1 MSEPDKIAFEDLE
14 PTEEPA
20 PLLLDETL
28 PEGHRSGFVA
38 LAGRPNVGKSTLL
51 NRYVGEKVAI
61 VSSKPQTTR
70 NRLLGILTRPDAQV
84 IFVDMPGLH
93 QPRHL
98 LGEYMMDQASSA
110 LLDADLVLFMV
121 DVSVPPT
128 PEDELAAQ
136 FLRERTTS
144 PVILVMNK
152 GDLLD
157 LRWREERVEAYR
169 RLGDFQ
175 EGFIISALT
184 GDGCSEL
191 LDRVVELLPEGPRY
205 FPPDQ
210 ISDQNDRFVVG
221 ELIREQ
227 VLHHTWQEVPH
238 GVAVVVEQFKE
249 RPDGKTYIE
258 AIVYVEKESHKGI
271 VIGQGGQMLKRI
283 GRDARLAIE
292 EFLEAPVYLDLWVKV
307 RKNWRKRE
315 PELRRLGYRLPKKS
329 KKKAR

>member
-1 MSEPDKIAFEDLE
+1 MRDADEIAPEGLE
-14 PTEEPA
+14 PTEEPSSL
-20 PLLLDETL
+20 PLGEAL

-51 NRYVGEKVAI
+51 NRFVGEKVAI
-61 VSSKPQTTR
+61 VSEKPQTTR
-70 NRLLGILTRPDAQV
+70 NRLLGILTRLDAQV

-98 LGEYMMDQASSA
+98 LGEYMMGQAASA
-110 LLDADLVLFMV
+110 LDDADLVLFLV

-128 PEDELAAQ
+128 PEDERAVQ
-136 FLRERTTS
+136 FLRERS
-144 PVILVMNK
+144 EAPAILVMNK

-169 RLGDFQ
+169 RLGGFR
-175 EGFIISALT
+175 EGFLISALR
-184 GDGCSEL
+184 GDGCPEL
-191 LDRVVELLPEGPRY
+191 LERVVELLPEGPRY

-227 VLHHTWQEVPH
+227 VLRHTWQEVPH

-249 RPDGKTYIE
+249 RHEGRVYLE
-258 AIVYVEKESHKGI
+258 ATIYVEKESHKGI
-271 VIGQGGQMLKRI
+271 LIGQGGQMLKRI
-283 GRDARLAIE
+283 GQDARQAIE
-292 EFLEAPVYLDLWVKV
+292 AYLEASVYLDLWVKV

-315 PELRRLGYRLPKKS
+315 PELRHLGYRLPRKGKKG
-329 KKKAR
+329 

>member
-1 MSEPDKIAFEDLE
+1 MQDDEMLQDLE
-14 PTEEPA
+14 PTGEPA
-20 PLLLDETL
+20 PLGLEEAL

-51 NRYVGEKVAI
+51 NRFVGEKIAI
-61 VSSKPQTTR
+61 VSEKPQTTR

-98 LGEYMMDQASSA
+98 LGEYMMDQAASA
-110 LLDADLVLFMV
+110 LVDADLVLFMV
-121 DVSVPPT
+121 DISVPPT

-136 FLRERTTS
+136 FLRERTKV
-144 PVILVMNK
+144 PAILVMNK

-157 LRWREERVEAYR
+157 LRRRDERVEAYR
-169 RLGDFQ
+169 RLGDFR
-175 EGFIISALT
+175 EGFVISALK
-184 GDGCSEL
+184 GDGCPEL
-191 LDRVVELLPEGPRY
+191 LERVVELLPEGPRY

-210 ISDQNDRFVVG
+210 ISDQNDRFVVA

-258 AIVYVEKESHKGI
+258 ATVYVEKETHKGI
-271 VIGQGGQMLKRI
+271 LIGQGGQMLKRI
-283 GRDARLAIE
+283 GQEARLAIE
-292 EFLEAPVYLDLWVKV
+292 AYLEAPVYLDLWVKV

-315 PELRRLGYRLPKKS
+315 PELRRLGYRLPRKKV
-329 KKKAR
+329 

>member
-1 MSEPDKIAFEDLE
+1 MRDDENAFQEG
-14 PTEEPA
+14 PSGEELA
-20 PLLLDETL
+20 PLPLEETL

-51 NRYVGEKVAI
+51 NRFVGEKVAI
-61 VSSKPQTTR
+61 VSEKPQTTR

-98 LGEYMMDQASSA
+98 LGEYMMDQAASA
-110 LLDADLVLFMV
+110 LVDADLVLFLV
-121 DVSVPPT
+121 DISVPPT

-136 FLRERTTS
+136 FLRERTKA
-144 PVILVMNK
+144 PAILVMNK

-157 LRWREERVEAYR
+157 LRWRDERVEAYR
-169 RLGDFQ
+169 RLGDFR

-184 GDGCSEL
+184 GEGCPEL
-191 LDRVVELLPEGPRY
+191 LERVVELLPEGPRY

-210 ISDQNDRFVVG
+210 ISDQNDRFVVA

-258 AIVYVEKESHKGI
+258 ATIYVEKETHKGI
-271 VIGQGGQMLKRI
+271 LIGQGGQMLKRI
-283 GRDARLAIE
+283 GQDARLAIE
-292 EFLEAPVYLDLWVKV
+292 AYLEAPVYLDLWVKV

-315 PELRRLGYRLPKKS
+315 PELRRLGYRLPRKK
-329 KKKAR
+329 

>member
-1 MSEPDKIAFEDLE
+1 MHDSPKMAFDDLK
-14 PTEEPA
+14 PVGEPA
-20 PLLLDETL
+20 PLPLEELPL

-51 NRYVGEKVAI
+51 NRFVGEKVAI
-61 VSSKPQTTR
+61 VSEKPQTTR

-98 LGEYMMDQASSA
+98 LGEYMMDQAASA
-110 LLDADLVLFMV
+110 LSDADLVLFMV
-121 DVSVPPT
+121 DVSVAPT

-136 FLRERTTS
+136 FLREQATAPT
-144 PVILVMNK
+144 ILVMNK

-157 LRWREERVEAYR
+157 LSWREERVEAYR
-169 RLGDFQ
+169 RLGDFR
-175 EGFIISALT
+175 EGFLISALR

-191 LDRVVELLPEGPRY
+191 LERVVELLPEGPRY

-227 VLHHTWQEVPH
+227 VLHYTWQEVPH

-249 RPDGKTYIE
+249 RPEGKVYIE
-258 AIVYVEKESHKGI
+258 ATVYVEKETHKGI

-283 GRDARLAIE
+283 GQGARSAIE
-292 EFLEAPVYLDLWVKV
+292 AYLEAPVYLELWVKV

-315 PELRRLGYRLPKKS
+315 PELRRMGYRLPR
-329 KKKAR
+329 KKK

>member
-1 MSEPDKIAFEDLE
+1 MRGANEIAPEGLE
-14 PTEEPA
+14 PTEEPSSL
-20 PLLLDETL
+20 PLGEAL

-51 NRYVGEKVAI
+51 NRFVGEKVAI
-61 VSSKPQTTR
+61 VSEKPQTTR

-98 LGEYMMDQASSA
+98 LGEYMMDQAASA
-110 LLDADLVLFMV
+110 LDDADLVLFLV
-121 DVSVPPT
+121 DISVPPT
-128 PEDELAAQ
+128 PEDERAVQ
-136 FLRERTTS
+136 FLWERS
-144 PVILVMNK
+144 EAPAILVMNK

-169 RLGDFQ
+169 RLGDFR
-175 EGFIISALT
+175 EGFLISALR
-184 GDGCSEL
+184 GDGCPEL
-191 LDRVVELLPEGPRY
+191 LERVVEVLPEGPRY

-227 VLHHTWQEVPH
+227 VLRHTWQEVPH

-249 RPDGKTYIE
+249 RPEGRVYLE
-258 AIVYVEKESHKGI
+258 ATIYVEKESHKGI
-271 VIGQGGQMLKRI
+271 LIGQGGQMLKRI
-283 GRDARLAIE
+283 GQDARQAIE
-292 EFLEAPVYLDLWVKV
+292 AYLEASVYLDLWVKV

-315 PELRRLGYRLPKKS
+315 PELRHLGYRLPRRGK
-329 KKKAR
+329 RG

>member
-1 MSEPDKIAFEDLE
+1 MPMRDADEIAPEGLE
-14 PTEEPA
+14 PTEEPSSL
-20 PLLLDETL
+20 PLGEAL

-51 NRYVGEKVAI
+51 NRFVGEKVAI
-61 VSSKPQTTR
+61 VSEKPQTTR

-98 LGEYMMDQASSA
+98 LGEYMMDQAASA
-110 LLDADLVLFMV
+110 LDDADLVLFLV

-128 PEDELAAQ
+128 PEDERAVQ
-136 FLRERTTS
+136 FLRERS
-144 PVILVMNK
+144 EAPAILVMNK

-157 LRWREERVEAYR
+157 LRGREERVEAYR
-169 RLGDFQ
+169 RLGDFR
-175 EGFIISALT
+175 EGFLISALR
-184 GDGCSEL
+184 GDGCPEL
-191 LDRVVELLPEGPRY
+191 LERVVEVLPEGPRY

-227 VLHHTWQEVPH
+227 VLRHTWQEVPH

-249 RPDGKTYIE
+249 RPERKVYLE
-258 AIVYVEKESHKGI
+258 ATIYVEKESHKGI
-271 VIGQGGQMLKRI
+271 LIGQEGQMLKRI
-283 GRDARLAIE
+283 GQDARRAIE
-292 EFLEAPVYLDLWVKV
+292 AYLEAPVYLDLWVKV

-315 PELRRLGYRLPKKS
+315 PELRRLGYRLPRKGKEG
-329 KKKAR
+329 

>member
-1 MSEPDKIAFEDLE
+1 MDDEDKIAFDEDRLL
-14 PTEEPA
+14 PGEPA
-20 PLLLDETL
+20 PLPLEEAL

-51 NRYVGEKVAI
+51 NRFVGEKVAI
-61 VSSKPQTTR
+61 VSEKPQTTR

-84 IFVDMPGLH
+84 VFVDMPGLH

-98 LGEYMMDQASSA
+98 LGEYMMDQAASA
-110 LLDADLVLFMV
+110 LGDADLVLFMV
-121 DVSVPPT
+121 DISTPPT

-136 FLRERTTS
+136 FLRERTKA
-144 PVILVMNK
+144 PAILVMNK

-157 LRWREERVEAYR
+157 LRWRDERVEAYR
-169 RLGDFQ
+169 RLGDFR

-184 GDGCSEL
+184 GEGCPEL
-191 LDRVVELLPEGPRY
+191 LERVVELLPEGPRY

-210 ISDQNDRFVVG
+210 VSDQHDRFVVG

-227 VLHHTWQEVPH
+227 VLHHTWHEVPH

-249 RPDGKTYIE
+249 RPDGKVYLE
-258 AIVYVEKESHKGI
+258 ATIYVEKETHKGI
-271 VIGQGGQMLKRI
+271 LIGQGGQMLKRI
-283 GRDARLAIE
+283 GQDARLAIE
-292 EFLEAPVYLDLWVKV
+292 AYLEAPVYLDLWVKV

-315 PELRRLGYRLPKKS
+315 PELRRLGYRLPRKEKKG
-329 KKKAR
+329 

>member
-1 MSEPDKIAFEDLE
+1 MRDADEIAPEGLE
-14 PTEEPA
+14 PTEEPSSL
-20 PLLLDETL
+20 PLGEAL

-51 NRYVGEKVAI
+51 NRFVGEKVAI
-61 VSSKPQTTR
+61 VSEKPQTTR
-70 NRLLGILTRPDAQV
+70 NRLLGILTRLDAQV

-98 LGEYMMDQASSA
+98 LGEYMMDQAASA
-110 LLDADLVLFMV
+110 LDDADLVLFLV

-128 PEDELAAQ
+128 PEDERAVQ
-136 FLRERTTS
+136 FLRERS
-144 PVILVMNK
+144 EVPAILVMNK

-169 RLGDFQ
+169 RLGDFR
-175 EGFIISALT
+175 EGFLISALR
-184 GDGCSEL
+184 GDGCPEL
-191 LDRVVELLPEGPRY
+191 LGRVVELLPEGPRY

-227 VLHHTWQEVPH
+227 VLRHTWQEVPH

-249 RPDGKTYIE
+249 RPEGRVYLE
-258 AIVYVEKESHKGI
+258 ATIYVEKESHKGI
-271 VIGQGGQMLKRI
+271 LIGQGGQMLKRI
-283 GRDARLAIE
+283 GQDARQAIE
-292 EFLEAPVYLDLWVKV
+292 AYLEASVYLDLWVKV

-315 PELRRLGYRLPKKS
+315 PELRRLGYRLPRKGKKG
-329 KKKAR
+329 